1 MGLEIER
8 KFKVKDLS
16 YRQNAVECKY
26 YKQGYISTD
35 KARTIRIRIAGD
47 SAFLTIKSTNRGCT
61 RQEFEYPIPLAD
73 AAEMLDTLCLPGI
86 IEKKRYIYRY
96 EGHTWE
102 IDEFLGD
109 NAGLVVAEIELKS
122 ESESFQLPPF
132 IGSEVTGDPRYY
144 NSSLSVKP
152 YNTWSEK

>member
-8 KFKVKDLS
+8 KYKVKDLS
-16 YRQNAVECKY
+16 YRQNAVECQY

-122 ESESFQLPPF
+122 ESELFQLPPF

-144 NSSLSVKP
+144 NSSLSVTP
-152 YNTWSEK
+152 YNTWGEK